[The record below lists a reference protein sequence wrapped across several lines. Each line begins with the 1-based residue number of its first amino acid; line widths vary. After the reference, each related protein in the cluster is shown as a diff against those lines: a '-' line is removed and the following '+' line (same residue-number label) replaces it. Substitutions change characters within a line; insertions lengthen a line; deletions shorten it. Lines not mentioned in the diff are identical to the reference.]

1 MEPQPIKNRR
11 REHLDRI
18 REEVKK
24 IVGDEKS
31 HGLLHALNTM
41 ELADRIGRVEGGDVL
56 VIGAAALM
64 HDIGRE
70 NIFHDPGHGRRGAA
84 RAREILDRLDVPTD
98 RELVCDIIARH
109 DDPIE
114 REDQSIESAVV
125 RDADRLELLRI
136 GPDYLD
142 LSRLITQEAL
152 RQVAHVLSLHYGS
165 GGERRQDVAE
175 TIRRAHEMLDLRD
188 KQQNR

>member
-1 MEPQPIKNRR
+1 MPPPVKDRR

-18 REEVKK
+18 QEEVKR

-31 HGLLHALNTM
+31 HGLAHALNTM
-41 ELADRIGRVEGGDVL
+41 ELAGRIGRVEGGDLL

-70 NIFHDPGHGRRGAA
+70 NIFHDPGHGRRGAD
-84 RAREILDRLDVPTD
+84 RAREILDRLQVPTD
-98 RELVCDIIARH
+98 RELVCEIIARH
-109 DDPIE
+109 DDPIDE
-114 REDQSIESAVV
+114 DDQSIECAVV

-142 LSRLITQEAL
+142 LSQLITKEAL
-152 RQVAHVLSLHYGS
+152 RQVAHALSLHYGR
-165 GGERRQDVAE
+165 GRERRQDVAE
-175 TIRRAHEMLDLRD
+175 TIRRAHEILDLREK
-188 KQQNR
+188 KQHR